1 MQWSSRVMLRLLIV
15 NILDR
20 EEKIMDEQI
29 TTLASLTIDGKG
41 SYGIGASA
49 VPFSKDLYT
58 YLRITDIKDDG
69 TLNLQ
74 DLKSVDDEK
83 ASEYLLKPNDIV
95 FARTGAST
103 GRNYFYDGTDGEF
116 VYAGFL
122 IKFSIDKK
130 KVNPKYIKYFCQS
143 KQYKDWINSFNTGS
157 TRGNIN
163 AQTLGKMPIPLIE
176 RKTQDAL
183 VCILSSID
191 EKIKKNNEINNN
203 LQQQIQTLFADW
215 ILTNRQSATEVA
227 LSEVCIKV
235 TDGSHFSPKD
245 DPASYIPML
254 SVKDMREFDFDFTS
268 CKHICEEDYEKMV
281 ANDCVPQ
288 VNDILVAKDGSYLKE
303 IFICNEQRKIAI
315 LSSIAIFR
323 PDTTIIHPEILLAFF
338 KSPHVLREVRDNYVS
353 GSALPRIVLKDFKKL
368 TFALP
373 NMDVQNQ
380 IAPLFASVRE
390 QIAVNVAENKYLAQL
405 RDTLLSKLMSG
416 EISVDSIRL

>member
-1 MQWSSRVMLRLLIV
+1 MKCKLEDIVDVTMGQSPKSEYYNTEGKGYPFLQGNRTFGFKYPTFDTYTTVMTKPAKAGDVIMSVRAPVGDLNITPVDMCLGRGVCSLRMKNENQDFLFYMMKYYIPHLLKKESGTVFGSVNRNDINGLEV
-15 NILDR
+15 NIPEDAKVQK
-20 EEKIMDEQI
+20 KIARYLEM
-29 TTLASLTIDGKG
+29 IDDK
-41 SYGIGASA
+41 IE
-49 VPFSKDLYT
+49 
-58 YLRITDIKDDG
+58 
-69 TLNLQ
+69 LN
-74 DLKSVDDEK
+74 
-83 ASEYLLKPNDIV
+83 
-95 FARTGAST
+95 
-103 GRNYFYDGTDGEF
+103 
-116 VYAGFL
+116 
-122 IKFSIDKK
+122 
-130 KVNPKYIKYFCQS
+130 
-143 KQYKDWINSFNTGS
+143 
-157 TRGNIN
+157 N
-163 AQTLGKMPIPLIE
+163 A
-176 RKTQDAL
+176 
-183 VCILSSID
+183 
-191 EKIKKNNEINNN
+191 INNN

>member
-1 MQWSSRVMLRLLIV
+1 MLRLLIE
-15 NILDR
+15 NTLDR
-20 EEKIMDEQI
+20 EEKIMAEWI
-29 TTLASLTIDGKG
+29 ATLASLTVGGKG

-122 IKFSIDKK
+122 IKFSIDEK

-176 RKTQDAL
+176 RTAQDAL
-183 VCILSSID
+183 VSILSSID

-203 LQQQIQTLFADW
+203 LEQQAQAIFENEFLSLQSLPDGWKQASLIDIADYLNGLAMQKYRPSADEIGIPVLKIKELRQGCCDDNSELCSPSIKSDYIIHDGDVIFSWSGSLLVDFWCGGVCGLNQHLF
-215 ILTNRQSATEVA
+215 
-227 LSEVCIKV
+227 KV
-235 TDGSHFSPKD
+235 
-245 DPASYIPML
+245 
-254 SVKDMREFDFDFTS
+254 
-268 CKHICEEDYEKMV
+268 
-281 ANDCVPQ
+281 
-288 VNDILVAKDGSYLKE
+288 
-303 IFICNEQRKIAI
+303 
-315 LSSIAIFR
+315 SSIKYDKWFYYAWTKHHLDRFIAVAA
-323 PDTTIIHPEILLAFF
+323 DKATTMGHIKRDELAKAEVLIPNEADYKRIGALLQPIYDLII
-338 KSPHVLREVRDNYVS
+338 SN
-353 GSALPRIVLKDFKKL
+353 RIENKKL
-368 TFALP
+368 AETRDSLLP
-373 NMDVQNQ
+373 
-380 IAPLFASVRE
+380 
-390 QIAVNVAENKYLAQL
+390 
-405 RDTLLSKLMSG
+405 KLMSG
-416 EISVDSIRL
+416 EIDMSEVDYE